1 MALVPEIIVF
11 NEENVKP
18 KRLSQHISAIII
30 SFSGF
35 ALGVSIGWNS
45 SAGDTLRNV
54 LNATATEIGLVG
66 GIVNAGACAGIFMLP
81 CILRYL
87 SYTSSYLISI
97 PIYLFGWTFI
107 CLADQK
113 VWCLILGRFLCG
125 LAGGTCCVLSPIFI
139 SEMADKNTRVRL
151 LVYFQLLINCGIFY
165 AFLVAYFYDEKDAIW
180 RYSMICGVSCALIIW
195 IAFLP
200 ETPLYYLSINDEHS
214 AIKSIK
220 WYYGNGSNNDLDEY
234 KKLIKSKNRVSKVLK
249 NFNVI
254 RAIIVCHGV
263 IIIQQL
269 SGINTLTFYA
279 TVIFNN
285 GGSGEL
291 TGAQQTLVI
300 GGLQII
306 SSIFCMLVIDFWGR
320 RILLAVSGII
330 MGLSM
335 ILFGWYINVR
345 DEDPEFYEESYGWI
359 PPTCMVI
366 YFSAF
371 NLGLGPISWSILGDT
386 FPIEIKTFGASSV
399 AFLSWF
405 ISLIAT
411 LTFGELAQSLG
422 ISKTMWLF
430 GGFCCLGAILCG
442 AFVRETRGMSLA
454 DIQHTFK
461 IDPVQVDNNLES

>member
-18 KRLSQHISAIII
+18 KRLNQHISAIII

-35 ALGVSIGWNS
+35 ALGVTIGWNS

-66 GIVNAGACAGIFMLP
+66 GIVNAGACAG
-81 CILRYL
+81 
-87 SYTSSYLISI
+87 
-97 PIYLFGWTFI
+97 
-107 CLADQK
+107 
-113 VWCLILGRFLCG
+113 RFLCG

-139 SEMADKNTRVRL
+139 SEVADKNTRVRL

-214 AIKSIK
+214 AIKSIN
-220 WYYGNGSNNDLDEY
+220 WYYGNGSNNDLNEY
-234 KKLIKSKNRVSKVLK
+234 KKLIKSKNPVSKVLK

-306 SSIFCMLVIDFWGR
+306 SCIFCMLVIDFWGR

-399 AFLSWF
+399 AFLSWL

-454 DIQHTFK
+454 DIQNKFK
-461 IDPVQVDNNLES
+461 IDPIQVDNNLES